1 MRVEFC
7 ESLPYY
13 SESNQKQSKASNLK
27 MVQSA
32 LRQIVKMNKAAILS
46 FFFVAG
52 VALVSLPSCKSGESC
67 DAYQGS
73 SRSYKKKRAEI
84 VRELPQSHKLA

>member
-13 SESNQKQSKASNLK
+13 SESNQKQTKASDNT
-27 MVQSA
+27 MIQSA
-32 LRQIVKMNKAAILS
+32 LRQMVKTNKAAILS

-52 VALVSLPSCKSGESC
+52 VVLVSLPSCKSGESC

>member
-32 LRQIVKMNKAAILS
+32 LRQIVKVKKAAILS

>member
-1 MRVEFC
+1 MT
-7 ESLPYY
+7 
-13 SESNQKQSKASNLK
+13 
-27 MVQSA
+27 QSA
-32 LRQIVKMNKAAILS
+32 IRQAFKMNKAAILS

-52 VALVSLPSCKSGESC
+52 VVLVSLPSCKAGESC

-73 SRSYKKKRAEI
+73 SRSYKKKRAEV